1 MLETSIIHSN
11 LQSFY
16 AQKPP
21 VVFPDDSDDEGN
33 EGACETDPGQAVAY
47 MRAPPSRFVTKGE
60 TALTPV
66 VFPEDSDDDE
76 ENVSALFTESPSYGN
91 WETTPPP
98 QLPRSGSRER
108 LCVATRLY
116 VDEPMYS
123 EQPAYLSTGPRY
135 QAERQC

>member
-33 EGACETDPGQAVAY
+33 EGACETGPGQVVAY
-47 MRAPPSRFVTKGE
+47 MHAPPSRFVTKGE

-76 ENVSALFTESPSYGN
+76 EVEEMFEFVHSDWDSDDSWDDIGTA
-91 WETTPPP
+91 
-98 QLPRSGSRER
+98 
-108 LCVATRLY
+108 
-116 VDEPMYS
+116 
-123 EQPAYLSTGPRY
+123 
-135 QAERQC
+135 

>member
-33 EGACETDPGQAVAY
+33 EGACETDPGQVVAY
-47 MRAPPSRFVTKGE
+47 MHAPPSRFVTKGE

-76 ENVSALFTESPSYGN
+76 EVEEMFEFVHSDWDSDDSWDDIGTA
-91 WETTPPP
+91 
-98 QLPRSGSRER
+98 
-108 LCVATRLY
+108 
-116 VDEPMYS
+116 
-123 EQPAYLSTGPRY
+123 
-135 QAERQC
+135 